1 MNRSVRESIIL
12 AAPPERVWELVM
24 DPSLLGRWVTTH
36 DSLEGAG
43 SGPVAAGD
51 EFTQRL
57 RLAGTP
63 FKVRWRVI
71 EAEEPRFARWEG
83 RGPAGSK
90 ADVTYRFVA
99 EDGGT
104 RFEYCNHFALPG
116 GAVGRAAG
124 GLLVAAPG
132 SREARRSLE
141 RLRSLVERDGDRAR
155 ERAASA

>member
-1 MNRSVRESIIL
+1 
-12 AAPPERVWELVM
+12 
-24 DPSLLGRWVTTH
+24 
-36 DSLEGAG
+36 
-43 SGPVAAGD
+43 
-51 EFTQRL
+51 
-57 RLAGTP
+57 
-63 FKVRWRVI
+63 
-71 EAEEPRFARWEG
+71 
-83 RGPAGSK
+83 
-90 ADVTYRFVA
+90 VA